1 MSEVDGT
8 RLDDA
13 RDISESRGGLAPS
26 PLPVRLYRA
35 RSVRNRC
42 QCGYDL
48 SIVRVSANVY
58 MADQLGQRQQAF
70 VLNKTH
76 SFTSPLTLTAWA
88 WFAYRR
94 QRFGLIHDPRTFIFF
109 PLSMPNSLSAFS
121 RLEYTQLTRIFGPPP
136 DVSLRSLLS
145 FFVFLYLSVCE
156 ALKLRSLPF
165 THPIYVASRYFQ

>member
-94 QRFGLIHDPRTFIFF
+94 QRFGLIHDPRTCIFF
-109 PLSMPNSLSAFS
+109 LCAVGLC
-121 RLEYTQLTRIFGPPP
+121 LEWCLHDDESCPGQTHNTFGLT
-136 DVSLRSLLS
+136 LT
-145 FFVFLYLSVCE
+145 FFTAAHWRGE
-156 ALKLRSLPF
+156 
-165 THPIYVASRYFQ
+165 

>member
-121 RLEYTQLTRIFGPPP
+121 RLECTQLVINIITDSYLRATTGRISTF
-136 DVSLRSLLS
+136 SS
-145 FFVFLYLSVCE
+145 VFLCLSVSFC
-156 ALKLRSLPF
+156 L
-165 THPIYVASRYFQ
+165 